1 VDVVSSGVARCEVP
15 PRSFDGDAAMT
26 LRLGEGA
33 AGVTSAA
40 RGPVTNS
47 AAHTFYAQP
56 KPESIDPT
64 DAGSQGGTKIIV
76 YGSLFQDVEHL
87 ACKVSTVGPILATF
101 VDENAVACVM
111 PARRPGTRAEP
122 NAGAAPLEV
131 SLNAVDY
138 TGDNKTTVTFY
149 REGPDLDAFDRG
161 MTPAEALGLIEG
173 YTFIL
178 DVRVPTGPVTGGTVS
193 VIEGANFYEPQ
204 TTCKFQTTQSPG
216 IIVNKF
222 RLMCITPP
230 MPAGFAAYEIIAG
243 RVPKI
248 TEFGFQFHFHARA
261 FVTLIEPD
269 VASTLGGEI
278 VFVNGKNFLRAA
290 EIGETADRVGTF
302 CSMGATSIEPG
313 VFVSSALAKCET
325 NAFAEED
332 DLALEVSLNRVDIT
346 NSKRMLR
353 VRNDP
358 VFDFA
363 SPSGAPCR
371 GRHDGDRLR
380 RPVPRGDAPGVQ
392 VRDRRPSAR
401 GDAGPRRGG
410 VRHAEPRA

>member
-1 VDVVSSGVARCEVP
+1 
-15 PRSFDGDAAMT
+15 M
-26 LRLGEGA
+26 
-33 AGVTSAA
+33 
-40 RGPVTNS
+40 
-47 AAHTFYAQP
+47 
-56 KPESIDPT
+56 
-64 DAGSQGGTKIIV
+64 DAGSQGGTKIVV

-248 TEFGFQFHFHARA
+248 TEFGFQFHFHARVRDA
-261 FVTLIEPD
+261 HRAGRRLDARRRDCLRQREKLFARGGDWRDGRPRGHLLL
-269 VASTLGGEI
+269 LGRH
-278 VFVNGKNFLRAA
+278 VHRA
-290 EIGETADRVGTF
+290 G
-302 CSMGATSIEPG
+302 
-313 VFVSSALAKCET
+313 
-325 NAFAEED
+325 
-332 DLALEVSLNRVDIT
+332 
-346 NSKRMLR
+346 R
-353 VRNDP
+353 VRQQR
-358 VFDFA
+358 A
-363 SPSGAPCR
+363 G
-371 GRHDGDRLR
+371 
-380 RPVPRGDAPGVQ
+380 Q
-392 VRDRRPSAR
+392 VRDQRV
-401 GDAGPRRGG
+401 RGG
-410 VRHAEPRA
+410 GRPRA

>member
-1 VDVVSSGVARCEVP
+1 MRPAGARGGRGGNFARLRVFAHGVGPRGVGVGGARATSSSPSCCSWRRPRSRAHQPRLSPTLGGTVLTLVGDHFAGTAETYGAGTSHMCVFGAGTLTEVDVVSSGVARCEVP

-40 RGPVTNS
+40 RGPATNS

-56 KPESIDPT
+56 KPESIDPM
-64 DAGSQGGTKIIV
+64 DAGSQGGTKIVV

-149 REGPDLDAFDRG
+149 REGPDLDAFDQGHDPRG
-161 MTPAEALGLIEG
+161 GARADRGVHVHPGRARAHRAGHGRHGFRHRGRQLLRAADG
-173 YTFIL
+173 
-178 DVRVPTGPVTGGTVS
+178 VQVPNHAV
-193 VIEGANFYEPQ
+193 AR
-204 TTCKFQTTQSPG
+204 

-243 RVPKI
+243 RFPKI

-261 FVTLIEPD
+261 R
-269 VASTLGGEI
+269 S
-278 VFVNGKNFLRAA
+278 
-290 EIGETADRVGTF
+290 
-302 CSMGATSIEPG
+302 
-313 VFVSSALAKCET
+313 
-325 NAFAEED
+325 
-332 DLALEVSLNRVDIT
+332 
-346 NSKRMLR
+346 
-353 VRNDP
+353 
-358 VFDFA
+358 
-363 SPSGAPCR
+363 
-371 GRHDGDRLR
+371 
-380 RPVPRGDAPGVQ
+380 
-392 VRDRRPSAR
+392 
-401 GDAGPRRGG
+401 
-410 VRHAEPRA
+410 